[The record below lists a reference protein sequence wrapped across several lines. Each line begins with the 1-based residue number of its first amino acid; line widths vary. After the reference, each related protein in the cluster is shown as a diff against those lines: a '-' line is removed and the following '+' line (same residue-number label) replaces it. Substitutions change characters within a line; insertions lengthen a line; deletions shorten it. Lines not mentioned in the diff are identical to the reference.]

1 MNADGAVFSKQK
13 WAGIGVIAR
22 DDQGRVVAAMSK
34 RLKVPLGAVEVEA
47 KALEATAGF
56 AKDIGIQKVIFESDS
71 LVVCSAG
78 QGVAEPPIT
87 IANIISSTIQ
97 IMQQIQQVEVQHLR
111 RDGNRAA
118 HGLARY
124 AQNVNDFVTWMEET
138 PTIINS
144 EVVSDAVPLS
154 KTPCP
159 TPKPTSLR
167 PQFRQVR
174 GTL

>member
-1 MNADGAVFSKQK
+1 M
-13 WAGIGVIAR
+13 
-22 DDQGRVVAAMSK
+22 
-34 RLKVPLGAVEVEA
+34 GAVEVEA
-47 KALEATAGF
+47 KALEAAAGF

-71 LVVCSAG
+71 LVVCSAV
-78 QGVAEPPIT
+78 QGAAEPPIT

-118 HGLARY
+118 HGLVRY

-144 EVVSDAVPLS
+144 EVISDAVPVYNLDI
-154 KTPCP
+154 
-159 TPKPTSLR
+159 
-167 PQFRQVR
+167 
-174 GTL
+174 